1 MYCMDSTLHCFVKKV
16 KKVKKGK
23 DVDLY
28 SASHA
33 PSTPNAHLRTAA
45 SRGLRC
51 YCTPLVDFK
60 VIVFF
65 GIKYL
70 ENVAR

>member
-1 MYCMDSTLHCFVKKV
+1 MDSTLLCFFTKQS
-16 KKVKKGK
+16 K

-33 PSTPNAHLRTAA
+33 PGTPNAHLRTAA

-51 YCTPLVDFK
+51 YCTPLV
-60 VIVFF
+60 VL
-65 GIKYL
+65 KYDI
-70 ENVAR
+70 RWQQF